1 MGWLKMNKTIC
12 IVSTKGYVYNRS
24 GREILEFNRSYKEK
38 WENRIMWKITFNYSD
53 GSKTTLTNRSKTR
66 DMDKELANK
75 YWDTYGRRANN
86 ALYQHYPIK
95 KYKAISFSDVVQELN
110 VGKSIEEVLKGL
122 EK

>member
-1 MGWLKMNKTIC
+1 
-12 IVSTKGYVYNRS
+12 
-24 GREILEFNRSYKEK
+24 
-38 WENRIMWKITFNYSD
+38 MWKITFNYSD
-53 GSKTTLTNRSKTR
+53 GSKTTLTNRSKTK

-75 YWDTYGRRANN
+75 YWDTYGRRAYN